1 MKKYFNMLYL
11 ILEEILFIA
20 AFILFTVAMF
30 RIHYIC
36 GLITLSIIL
45 FIFASLVTFIKV
57 ATKNNN
63 KRKGV

>member
-57 ATKNNN
+57 ASKNN